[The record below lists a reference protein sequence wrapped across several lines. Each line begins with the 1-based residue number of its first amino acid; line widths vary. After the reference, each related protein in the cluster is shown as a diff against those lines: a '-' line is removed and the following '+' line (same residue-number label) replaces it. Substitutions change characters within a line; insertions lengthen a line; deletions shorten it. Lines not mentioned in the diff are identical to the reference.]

1 MSAHLFHTRR
11 QWHNVSVWAIV
22 GLILLLL
29 GLVYS
34 ARTGHWISLGYIGA
48 VVLVGLVVNYLQ
60 DRADDVTYQIGDG
73 VLRLESRK
81 ERLELRKEDIRDAT
95 LMDRTAARN
104 YIREKF
110 ATAREAGMDREVL
123 KARERA
129 YVRFCTVDIGLRTMT
144 FGIGRQFVD
153 SMPNAKNDLLLLR
166 LSNGEDL
173 LLSPEYNQS
182 LIERIGRLV
191 HLN

>member
-1 MSAHLFHTRR
+1 MSEHLFHTRR

-22 GLILLLL
+22 SLILLLI
-29 GLVYS
+29 GLVFA
-34 ARTGHWISLGYIGA
+34 ARSGNWILLAYIGGA
-48 VVLVGLVVNYLQ
+48 VIIGMVINYLQ
-60 DRADDVTYQIGDG
+60 DRADDVTYFIGNG

-81 ERLELRKEDIRDAT
+81 EKLELRRADIRDAS
-95 LMDRTAARN
+95 LLDRTAARN
-104 YIREKF
+104 YIREKL
-110 ATAREAGMDREVL
+110 AIAEGAGLDRDAA

-129 YVRFCTVDIGLRTMT
+129 YVRFCTVDIGLRSMT

-173 LLSPEYNQS
+173 LLSPEYNQT
-182 LIERIGRLV
+182 LIERIGRMV
-191 HLN
+191 HLD